1 MKKKKITVTV
11 ISAVSAL
18 VIILC
23 LAPSI
28 AKYIMTQ
35 NRQSKLDSDYFY
47 FSSDYLKPDETPVY
61 EIFGSSVTFELR
73 NYADSIRI
81 NGTDITYEA
90 TSTAGTIGASTGTLT
105 GGIRGSAD
113 LTLSYSFSGDELQ
126 KEITV
131 SVVGTGDYT
140 QTLQAKFIFIRPTST
155 LKYEIKD
162 SAGSNYAELYI
173 YTTDEDKTAVLLWN
187 IDELLI
193 DETNDYV
200 FGRITNNPSPAKS
213 TATTGNISAG
223 TAAKIVFF
231 KKNIS
236 ADYTCGMAES
246 VDGTINLT

>member
-35 NRQSKLDSDYFY
+35 NRQSKLDSDHFY

-90 TSTAGTIGASTGTLT
+90 VNSMC
-105 GGIRGSAD
+105 
-113 LTLSYSFSGDELQ
+113 
-126 KEITV
+126 
-131 SVVGTGDYT
+131 
-140 QTLQAKFIFIRPTST
+140 
-155 LKYEIKD
+155 
-162 SAGSNYAELYI
+162 YI
-173 YTTDEDKTAVLLWN
+173 
-187 IDELLI
+187 
-193 DETNDYV
+193 
-200 FGRITNNPSPAKS
+200 
-213 TATTGNISAG
+213 
-223 TAAKIVFF
+223 
-231 KKNIS
+231 
-236 ADYTCGMAES
+236 
-246 VDGTINLT
+246 